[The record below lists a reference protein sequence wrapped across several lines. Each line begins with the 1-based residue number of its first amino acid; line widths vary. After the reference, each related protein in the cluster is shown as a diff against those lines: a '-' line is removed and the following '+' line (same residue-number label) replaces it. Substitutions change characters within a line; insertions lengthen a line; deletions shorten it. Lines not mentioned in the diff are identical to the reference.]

1 MIRITRALLLIFLV
15 GMVAQPAAARPP
27 FLELF
32 RGDPLRNQDR
42 DGCVTCH
49 VNPQGGGPRNEF
61 GRAFAANEFTIT
73 PLLRSNFPDRF
84 DFTTAEMPTGGTIYF
99 SGAADEGIVFEKDG
113 EKYLVDLPAIVENR
127 LIERPPDPPTPPPM
141 HPIANFSFFIT
152 SVGPGNGGNLGGL
165 AGADRHCQELAG
177 AVDAGHKTWRAYLST
192 SFEGDPI
199 VNAGDR
205 VGSGPWFN
213 SKGVMVAR
221 GVADLHRAD
230 GRLNKETVLNEKG
243 EVVKGRGDD
252 PNTHDILTGALMDGT
267 AAVDM
272 NCGNWTSS
280 GEEIATVGHFDRQG
294 GGDNP
299 TSWNQAH
306 VTRSCSQEDLRAT
319 GGDGLFYCF
328 AID

>member
-1 MIRITRALLLIFLV
+1 MIRITRAVLLLFFI
-15 GMVAQPAAARPP
+15 VAAAETAAARPP
-27 FLELF
+27 FLEMF

-49 VNPQGGGPRNEF
+49 VSPQGGGPRNEF
-61 GRAFAANEFTIT
+61 GLAFAANEFTIT
-73 PLLRSNFPDRF
+73 PLLRSGFPDRF
-84 DFTTAEMPTGGTIYF
+84 NFTTTEVPTGGMFYF
-99 SGAADEGIVFEKDG
+99 SGTADEGIVFEQDG
-113 EKYLVDLPAIVENR
+113 EKYLVDLPAIVNDL
-127 LIERPPDPPTPPPM
+127 LIERPPEPPPPPPM
-141 HPIANFSFFIT
+141 HPVANFSFFIT
-152 SVGPGNGGNLGGL
+152 SAGPGNGGNLGGL

-192 SFEGDPI
+192 SYEGDPI

-221 GVADLHRAD
+221 GVADLHRAES
-230 GRLNKETVLNEKG
+230 RLNKETALNEKG
-243 EVVKGRGDD
+243 EVVNGRGDD
-252 PNTHDILTGALMDGT
+252 PNKHDILTGALMDGT
-267 AAVDM
+267 VAVDM
-272 NCGNWTSS
+272 NCANWTSS
-280 GEEIATVGHFDRQG
+280 GEEVATVGHFDRQG

-299 TSWNQAH
+299 ESWNQAH
-306 VTRSCSQEDLRAT
+306 TTRSCSQEDLRAT